1 MVHALTV
8 PAGCQPKPSA
18 LKPLSAAVFLHQA
31 TTTTTLAL
39 VSVFGCSFGNSVED
53 SDAAFSF
60 TAQAEGPGPV
70 DAVVD
75 STQAGPARLELLA
88 RHSGTYSL
96 MLVSNLQ
103 EALGSGPI
111 QLNCDCRLPLG
122 CSQGKLLCLVPFH
135 KAHSSALCLSTRQI
149 ALHCAFTEGNL
160 VCIVPFHQANSSA
173 PACLAFH
180 LSVLSQ
186 LMHWL
191 LQHTMC
197 PVHVSAETS
206 DNACES
212 AAWSVMPYSRC
223 MCCRRML

>member
-1 MVHALTV
+1 M
-8 PAGCQPKPSA
+8 
-18 LKPLSAAVFLHQA
+18 
-31 TTTTTLAL
+31 
-39 VSVFGCSFGNSVED
+39 
-53 SDAAFSF
+53 
-60 TAQAEGPGPV
+60 

-75 STQAGPARLELLA
+75 SAQAGPARLQLLA
-88 RHSGTYSL
+88 RQSGTYSL

-111 QLNCDCRLPLG
+111 QVNCDCRLPLG

-149 ALHCAFTEGNL
+149 ALHCAFPEGNL

-206 DNACES
+206 DNACDTAVRSVLLYHALKAGGCVAGASCGCTCMSRYQHLAGARQQQPKQWQAS
-212 AAWSVMPYSRC
+212 AHTTSWAAYPH
-223 MCCRRML
+223 